1 MLKLLGSCMIL
12 TGCFGIGWWYRA
24 QFNGRLG
31 TIRTLRGI
39 LELLSGEVRYGRST
53 LPECC
58 SLVAGSFDE
67 PFGSVLE
74 RIGQKMRDNIGLP
87 FGEVFQKEFEEAL
100 DGTHLKSEDREAF
113 LQFTRQNCHADG
125 QMQLRAM
132 EQSMEL
138 LRKTEASL
146 ERENAEKCR
155 MAVGLGAMSGI
166 LLILILW

>member
-100 DGTHLKSEDREAF
+100 DGTHLKSEDS
-113 LQFTRQNCHADG
+113 LQGRTV
-125 QMQLRAM
+125 
-132 EQSMEL
+132 
-138 LRKTEASL
+138 T
-146 ERENAEKCR
+146 R
-155 MAVGLGAMSGI
+155 MARCSFAPWNRAWSFFARLRLRLRERMPKSAGWQWGSGP
-166 LLILILW
+166 WAGCFSY